1 MKKITFLILILLLS
15 ISCNKEKNTGFES
28 GILWKIESK
37 NGIESFIFG
46 TVHLYPKNELSL
58 SEKTISKLNKC
69 NVLAIER
76 NVTNQIEQKK
86 FSDFEMPNFLLE
98 SYGVIVKNYGN
109 ELVSMESELIE
120 KALSFKMKITGLE
133 STKEILTIMKEIK
146 SINVPEKTF
155 IKKDILSNYQKNL
168 IQYKTESIGDYHKSM
183 TIQMGNEITKILV
196 DKRNKNWIDNI
207 ESLIKKDNT
216 FIAVGMGHLGG
227 KNGLLN
233 LLSEKGYELKPIK

>member
-1 MKKITFLILILLLS
+1 
-15 ISCNKEKNTGFES
+15 
-28 GILWKIESK
+28 
-37 NGIESFIFG
+37 
-46 TVHLYPKNELSL
+46 
-58 SEKTISKLNKC
+58 
-69 NVLAIER
+69 
-76 NVTNQIEQKK
+76 
-86 FSDFEMPNFLLE
+86 
-98 SYGVIVKNYGN
+98 
-109 ELVSMESELIE
+109 MESELIE